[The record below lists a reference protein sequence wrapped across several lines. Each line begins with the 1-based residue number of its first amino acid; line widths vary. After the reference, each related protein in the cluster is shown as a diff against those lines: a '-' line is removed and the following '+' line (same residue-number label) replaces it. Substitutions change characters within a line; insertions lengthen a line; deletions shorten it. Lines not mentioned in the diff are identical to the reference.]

1 MGRKKGGTEVIKG
14 IGKRVVVVKSP
25 DPKIFEEA
33 IFIIREDF
41 FNRSE
46 KSQDEIIKEAE
57 RAADSYLK
65 SIKRKAKVPFL
76 ARLSGPFLAALGA
89 AATGI
94 TLLAVKLIA

>member
-1 MGRKKGGTEVIKG
+1 MIKG

-25 DPKIFEEA
+25 DPRIFEEA

>member
-1 MGRKKGGTEVIKG
+1 MGRKRGGTEVIKG

>member
-1 MGRKKGGTEVIKG
+1 MIKG